1 MAAVEP
7 IRVQGRT
14 LTGDDL
20 AWLQALLEQHPG
32 WHRTAL
38 SQHLCQAWQWRNGA
52 GRLKDMAARTLLRK
66 LHARGLIRLPPAQ
79 QCIRRPGAPAPPAL
93 DAQRPRWA
101 PERIE
106 GSLRSLQPLSLELA
120 HTRPLRHHVADLL
133 RRYHYRGFHGPV
145 GENVQYLA
153 RDVRGRDLAVMVFGA
168 AAWKVAARDRFIGW
182 SVAQR
187 EQRLGAVVN
196 QQRFLLLPWVR
207 VPHLA
212 SHLLARATRRLSA
225 DWQARY
231 GHPVW
236 LVETFVESDRF
247 AATAYQAAGW
257 QHLGSTTGRTRQDRH
272 RTLRTALKSVWI
284 KPLHPAFRLHLT
296 TP

>member
-1 MAAVEP
+1 VEP

-20 AWLQALLEQHPG
+20 AWLQALIEQHPA

-38 SQHLCQAWQWRNGA
+38 SQYLCQAWRWRNAA
-52 GRLKDMAARTLLRK
+52 GRLKDMAARTVLRK
-66 LHARGLIRLPPAQ
+66 RHTRGLIRLPPAPKRP
-79 QCIRRPGAPAPPAL
+79 RRPGAPAPPAL
-93 DAQRPRWA
+93 GAQLPLGA

-106 GSLRSLQPLSLELA
+106 DSLESLQPLSLELA
-120 HTRPLRHHVADLL
+120 HTTALRRHVADLL
-133 RRYHYRGFHGPV
+133 RRYHYRGFHGAV
-145 GENVQYLA
+145 GENVQYVA
-153 RDVRGRDLAVMVFGA
+153 RDVRRRDLAVMVFGA

-182 SVAQR
+182 SVTQR
-187 EQRLGAVVN
+187 QQHLGALAN

-212 SHLLARATRRLSA
+212 SHLLALATRRLSP

-247 AATAYQAAGW
+247 TATAYQAAGW
-257 QHLGSTTGRTRQDRH
+257 QHLGSTTGRTRQDPH
-272 RTLRTALKSVWI
+272 RTLRSPIKSIWI
-284 KPLHPAFRLHLT
+284 KPLHAAFRTHLT